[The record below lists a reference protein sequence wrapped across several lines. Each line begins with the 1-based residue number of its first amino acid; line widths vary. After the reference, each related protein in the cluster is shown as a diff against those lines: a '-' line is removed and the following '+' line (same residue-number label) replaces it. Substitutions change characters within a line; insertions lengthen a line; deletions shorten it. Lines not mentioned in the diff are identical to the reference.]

1 MQMLLIQAS
10 STSGTGHVD
19 AQGRLKFG
27 GLTVEYLPEKNR
39 FLLSD
44 PHRRESGVFIYEADI
59 PQFLAYF
66 MEHFRPFDESISK
79 ARNWNSDTRSMLKA
93 LCVANR
99 VLGEVSGWTS
109 KYCTDCM
116 AQRDRSKKTREI
128 LNLLLA
134 GDIEQSMIMQDPEIY
149 RDGVALADAIQD
161 YVSEKKA
168 KRGIIA
174 T

>member
-1 MQMLLIQAS
+1 MAMYLVQAS
-10 STSGTGHVD
+10 ATTGTGHVD
-19 AQGRLKFG
+19 DHGRLKFG

-66 MEHFRPFDESISK
+66 MEHFEPFDESVSK
-79 ARNWNSDTRSMLKA
+79 GRNWNSDTRSMLKA
-93 LCVANR
+93 LCVVNR

-116 AQRDRSKKTREI
+116 AQRDRSLKTREI
-128 LNLLLA
+128 LDLLLG
-134 GDIEQSMIMQDPEIY
+134 GDIERLMIMQDPRIY
-149 RDGVALADAIQD
+149 RDSVALADAIQD

-168 KRGIIA
+168 KRGKIA